1 MYGFIRVAAATP
13 QIRVADCSFNVAE
26 VCSLISE
33 ASLAGVQAICFPEL
47 CLTGYTCADL
57 FFTQRLQRDALAA
70 LEQVCRHTA
79 SLPLVVMVGLP
90 LLVGGRLYN
99 VAAVLQGGRVH
110 GFVPKTHIPNN
121 GEFYEKRWFVPGRTA
136 VETMVHFMGN
146 EMPFG
151 TDLLFRT
158 PQCTFGVDIC
168 EDLWAPIPPG
178 SQLAIQGAELLFNLS
193 ASNEAI
199 GKNAYR
205 RQLVCQLSAR
215 CHAGYVYASAGTGE
229 STTDLVFGGSAF
241 IAENGTLLAEGE
253 RFAENSRLL
262 VHEIDVE
269 RLVADRI
276 HNTNFSADRQGVY
289 RIVEIDMPELPVD
302 KPLRRTFG
310 REPFVPSESDRQ
322 QSCNEIFSI
331 QVAGLAKRWR
341 HTHAQTVVIGIS
353 GGLDSTLALLVSVKT
368 ADALGYDR
376 KRVVGITMPG
386 FGTTGR
392 TYRNAVDLMKS
403 LGITCREIYIKEAC
417 LQHFEAIG
425 HDSSKHDVTYENTQA
440 RERTQ
445 ILMDVANQ
453 QNGLVVGTGDLSE
466 LALGWATYNGDQMSM
481 YGVNAGV
488 PKTLVRYLVQT
499 AAMQLDDASRHILFD
514 ILDTP
519 VSPELLPADDK
530 GNIAQKTEDLV
541 GPYELHDFFLYYFIR
556 FGFTSEKIFFMARQ
570 AFAGVYTDEII
581 GKWLRTFM
589 RRFYQQ
595 QFKRSCMPDGPKVG
609 SINLSPRGDWRMP
622 SDACLPDIQL

>member
-13 QIRVADCSFNVAE
+13 QIKVADCSFNATE
-26 VCSLISE
+26 ICSLISK
-33 ASLAGVQAICFPEL
+33 ASDAGVQAICFPEL
-47 CLTGYTCADL
+47 SLTGYTCADL
-57 FFTQRLQRDALAA
+57 FFTRRLQHDALTA
-70 LEQVCRHTA
+70 LEQICYHTA
-79 SLPLVVMVGLP
+79 SMPLITIAGLP
-90 LLVGGRLYN
+90 LLLNGRLYN
-99 VAAVLQGGRVH
+99 VAAIIQDGHVQ
-110 GFVPKTHIPNN
+110 GFVPKTHIPNS

-136 VETMVHFMGN
+136 PETTVRFMDN
-146 EMPFG
+146 EVPFG

-158 PQCTFGVDIC
+158 PYCSFGVEIC
-168 EDLWAPIPPG
+168 EDLWAPVPPS
-178 SQLAIQGAELLFNLS
+178 SQLAMQGAELLFNLS

-199 GKNAYR
+199 GKNTYR
-205 RQLVCQLSAR
+205 KQLISQQSAR

-241 IAENGTLLAEGE
+241 IAENGCLLAESE
-253 RFAENSRLL
+253 RFTSGSRLL
-262 VHEIDVE
+262 INEIDVE
-269 RLVADRI
+269 RLTADRI
-276 HNTNFSADRQGVY
+276 RNTNFFADRQGNY
-289 RIVEIDMPELPVD
+289 RTVELDMPVLPPD
-302 KPLRRTFG
+302 ASLHRIFG
-310 REPFVPSESDRQ
+310 REPFVPRETDRQ

-331 QVAGLAKRWR
+331 QVAGLAKRWQ
-341 HTHAQTVVIGIS
+341 HTQAKTVVIGIS
-353 GGLDSTLALLVSVKT
+353 GGLDSTLALLVCVKT
-368 ADALGYDR
+368 ADILGYDR
-376 KRVVGITMPG
+376 QRVTGITMPG

-392 TYRNAVDLMKS
+392 TYRNAVDLMKA
-403 LGITCREIYIKEAC
+403 LGINSREISIKEAC

-425 HDSSKHDVTYENTQA
+425 HDPAKHDVTYENTQA

-453 QNGLVVGTGDLSE
+453 QNGLVIGTGDLSE

-481 YGVNAGV
+481 YGVNAGI

-499 AAMQLDDASRHILFD
+499 AALQLDDTSKRILFD
-514 ILDTP
+514 VLDTP

-556 FGFTSEKIFFMARQ
+556 FGFTPEKILFLARQ
-570 AFAGVYTDEII
+570 AFDGIYTDEVIS
-581 GKWLRTFM
+581 KWLRTFM

-622 SDACLPDIQL
+622 SDACMPDIPF

>member
-158 PQCTFGVDIC
+158 PQCTFGVEIC

-276 HNTNFSADRQGVY
+276 HNTNFFADRQDEQNWQFINEEGSEPYYV
-289 RIVEIDMPELPVD
+289 RKNEDGSTEFIKTVLQQNTAGETESKIVHTKSVQGSDELDVKIYDMVSATNEQAINGEIDG
-302 KPLRRTFG
+302 F
-310 REPFVPSESDRQ
+310 F
-322 QSCNEIFSI
+322 I
-331 QVAGLAKRWR
+331 QGTAGDCWLLA
-341 HTHAQTVVIGIS
+341 TLNS
-353 GGLDSTLALLVSVKT
+353 LNSTEA
-368 ADALGYDR
+368 G
-376 KRVVGITMPG
+376 
-386 FGTTGR
+386 
-392 TYRNAVDLMKS
+392 
-403 LGITCREIYIKEAC
+403 KEA
-417 LQHFEAIG
+417 G
-425 HDSSKHDVTYENTQA
+425 
-440 RERTQ
+440 
-445 ILMDVANQ
+445 
-453 QNGLVVGTGDLSE
+453 
-466 LALGWATYNGDQMSM
+466 
-481 YGVNAGV
+481 
-488 PKTLVRYLVQT
+488 
-499 AAMQLDDASRHILFD
+499 
-514 ILDTP
+514 
-519 VSPELLPADDK
+519 
-530 GNIAQKTEDLV
+530 
-541 GPYELHDFFLYYFIR
+541 
-556 FGFTSEKIFFMARQ
+556 
-570 AFAGVYTDEII
+570 
-581 GKWLRTFM
+581 
-589 RRFYQQ
+589 
-595 QFKRSCMPDGPKVG
+595 
-609 SINLSPRGDWRMP
+609 
-622 SDACLPDIQL
+622 